1 MAGRPDREHEP
12 ARPLQHVPFVLQPA
26 PACLPTLTLL
36 LLQVWQ
42 FTLSNV
48 SFKLNATGTG
58 SMKKAPEVNCD
69 KMKIICVDQSLA
81 Q

>member
-1 MAGRPDREHEP
+1 MYPS
-12 ARPLQHVPFVLQPA
+12 
-26 PACLPTLTLL
+26 LPHMHT
-36 LLQVWQ
+36 QVWQ

-48 SFKLNATGTG
+48 TFKLNATGTG
-58 SMKKAPEVNCD
+58 SMKKAPEVACD